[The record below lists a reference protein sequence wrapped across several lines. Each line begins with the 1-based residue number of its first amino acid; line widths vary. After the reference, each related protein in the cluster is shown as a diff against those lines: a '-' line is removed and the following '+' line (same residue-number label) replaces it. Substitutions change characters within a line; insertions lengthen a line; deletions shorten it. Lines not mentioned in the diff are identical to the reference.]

1 VIRDGAEIVS
11 TNGKSVVLIF
21 QYEGKPM
28 AEDILYENR
37 GRVIVI
43 TINRPESRNAINS
56 GVREGLA
63 AAWERFAKDKDAR
76 VAILTGAG
84 DKAFCAGADLKE
96 MALRKLGTLPRNF
109 LPTLNV
115 NIQLAKPVIAAVNGV
130 AYAGGWALAQMCD
143 IVVASEATRFAIT
156 EAKVGRGM
164 PWAVPLTHMI
174 PQKVLLE
181 ILLTGDP
188 ITAQR
193 AYEIGFVN
201 HVVPADQ
208 VMTKAIQIAET
219 IAENAPLTVAAA
231 KEMVY
236 MATDMGRMAGLEAAR
251 HLFDHVYRSE
261 DAQEGPRAFAEK
273 RKPNWKGR

>member
-1 VIRDGAEIVS
+1 
-11 TNGKSVVLIF
+11 
-21 QYEGKPM
+21 M
-28 AEDILYENR
+28 ADEILYENR
-37 GRVIVI
+37 GQIAVV
-43 TINRPESRNAINS
+43 TINRPKARNAINS
-56 GVREGLA
+56 GVREGLL
-63 AAWERFAKDKDAR
+63 AAWQRFERDDGVRA
-76 VAILTGAG
+76 AILTGTG
-84 DKAFCAGADLKE
+84 DRAFCAGADLKE
-96 MALRKLGTLPRNF
+96 MSAGQLGVLPRNF

-115 NIQLAKPVIAAVNGV
+115 NVHVHKPVIAAVNGV

-143 IVVASEATRFAIT
+143 LVVAAETARFAIT

-181 ILLTGDP
+181 ILMTGDP
-188 ITAQR
+188 ISASR

-201 HVVPADQ
+201 HVVPAGQ
-208 VMTKAIQIAET
+208 LMSKAMGIAET

-236 MATDMGRMAGLEAAR
+236 MATDTGRMAGLEAAR
-251 HLFDHVYRSE
+251 HLFHRVYSSE

-273 RKPNWKGR
+273 RKPQWKGR

>member
-1 VIRDGAEIVS
+1 
-11 TNGKSVVLIF
+11 
-21 QYEGKPM
+21 M
-28 AEDILYENR
+28 ADAILYENR
-37 GRVIVI
+37 GRVVLI
-43 TINRPESRNAINS
+43 TLNRPESRNAINRE
-56 GVREGLA
+56 VREGLT
-63 AAWERFAKDKDAR
+63 AAWQRFANDGEAR

-96 MALRKLGTLPRNF
+96 MAHTKLGSLPRNF
-109 LPTLNV
+109 LLTLNV
-115 NIQLAKPVIAAVNGV
+115 NIHMSKPVIAAVNGV
-130 AYAGGWALAQMCD
+130 AYAGGWALVQMCD
-143 IVVASEATRFAIT
+143 LVVASTSARFAIT

-201 HVVPADQ
+201 HVVPQDQ
-208 VMTKAIQIAET
+208 LMPKALALAET

-236 MATDMGRMAGLEAAR
+236 LATDTGRMAGLEAAR
-251 HLFDHVYRSE
+251 HLFDHVYSSE

-273 RKPNWKGR
+273 RKPQWKGR

>member
-1 VIRDGAEIVS
+1 
-11 TNGKSVVLIF
+11 
-21 QYEGKPM
+21 M
-28 AEDILYENR
+28 ADEILYENR
-37 GRVIVI
+37 GQVAVI
-43 TINRPESRNAINS
+43 TINRPEARNAINT
-56 GVREGLA
+56 GVREGLV
-63 AAWERFAKDKDAR
+63 AAWARFEQDRDAR

-84 DKAFCAGADLKE
+84 DQAFCAGADLKE
-96 MALRKLGTLPRNF
+96 MAQRKLGSLPRSF

-115 NIQLAKPVIAAVNGV
+115 NTPMTKPVIAAVNGV
-130 AYAGGWALAQMCD
+130 AYAGGWALVQMCD
-143 IVVASEATRFAIT
+143 IVVASEAARFAIT

-181 ILLTGDP
+181 ILLTGNP
-188 ITAQR
+188 ISAQR

-201 HVVPADQ
+201 HVVPAGQ
-208 VMTKAIQIAET
+208 VMAKALEIADT

-236 MATDMGRMAGLEAAR
+236 LATEMGRLAGLEAAR

-261 DAQEGPRAFAEK
+261 DAQEGPRAFVEK
-273 RKPNWKGR
+273 RRPRWQGR

>member
-1 VIRDGAEIVS
+1 L
-11 TNGKSVVLIF
+11 T
-21 QYEGKPM
+21 
-28 AEDILYENR
+28 
-37 GRVIVI
+37 
-43 TINRPESRNAINS
+43 
-56 GVREGLA
+56 A
-63 AAWERFAKDKDAR
+63 ALGRFANDGETRA
-76 VAILTGAG
+76 AILTGAG

-96 MALRKLGTLPRNF
+96 MAQNKLGGLPRNF

-115 NIQLAKPVIAAVNGV
+115 NIHVSKPVIAAVNGV
-130 AYAGGWALAQMCD
+130 AYAGGWALVQMCD
-143 IVVASEATRFAIT
+143 LVVASVSARFAIT

-201 HVVPADQ
+201 HVVPHEQ
-208 VMTKAIQIAET
+208 LMPKALALAET

-236 MATDMGRMAGLEAAR
+236 LATDTGRMAGLEAAR

-273 RKPNWKGR
+273 RKPQWKGR

>member
-1 VIRDGAEIVS
+1 
-11 TNGKSVVLIF
+11 
-21 QYEGKPM
+21 M
-28 AEDILYENR
+28 AEEILYEER
-37 GRVIVI
+37 GPVAVI
-43 TINRPESRNAINS
+43 TINRPESRNAINR

-63 AAWERFAKDKDAR
+63 EAWERFEKNSAAR
-76 VAILTGAG
+76 IAILTGAG

-96 MALRKLGTLPRNF
+96 MAQTKMGRIPRSF
-109 LPTLNV
+109 LPTLSV
-115 NIQLAKPVIAAVNGV
+115 NTRVTKPVIAAVNGV
-130 AYAGGWALAQMCD
+130 AYAGGWALVQMCD
-143 IVVASEATRFAIT
+143 IVVAAETARFAIT

-164 PWAVPLTHMI
+164 PWAAPLMHMI

-188 ITAQR
+188 ISAQR

-201 HVVPADQ
+201 HVVPANQ
-208 VMTKAIQIAET
+208 VMTKALAIAEI

-236 MATDMGRMAGLEAAR
+236 MTTDMGRRAGLDAAR

-273 RKPNWKGR
+273 RKPRWQGR

>member
-1 VIRDGAEIVS
+1 MAAEI
-11 TNGKSVVLIF
+11 
-21 QYEGKPM
+21 QYEKHGQV
-28 AEDILYENR
+28 AI
-37 GRVIVI
+37 I
-43 TINRPESRNAINS
+43 TINRPESRNAINR

-63 AAWERFAKDKDAR
+63 EAWERFEKDSDSRA
-76 VAILTGAG
+76 AILTGAG

-96 MALRKLGTLPRNF
+96 MAQTKMGSIPRNF
-109 LPTLNV
+109 LPILSV
-115 NIQLAKPVIAAVNGV
+115 NTHVTKPVIAAVNGV
-130 AYAGGWALAQMCD
+130 AYAGGWALVQMCD
-143 IVVASEATRFAIT
+143 LVVASETARFAIT

-188 ITAQR
+188 ISAQR

-201 HVVPADQ
+201 HVVSPNQ
-208 VMTKAIQIAET
+208 VMTKALALAET

-236 MATDMGRMAGLEAAR
+236 MTTDMGRRAGLEAAR
-251 HLFDHVYRSE
+251 HLFDYVYRSE

-273 RKPNWKGR
+273 RKPRWQGR

>member
-1 VIRDGAEIVS
+1 MDE
-11 TNGKSVVLIF
+11 
-21 QYEGKPM
+21 
-28 AEDILYENR
+28 ILYETR
-37 GRVIVI
+37 GQVAIV
-43 TINRPESRNAINS
+43 TINRPEARNAINF
-56 GVREGLA
+56 GVREGLL
-63 AAWERFAKDKDAR
+63 AAWDRFERDRETR

-96 MALRKLGTLPRNF
+96 MAQKKLGNLPRNF

-115 NIQLAKPVIAAVNGV
+115 NVHLTKPVIAAVNGV
-130 AYAGGWALAQMCD
+130 AYAGGWALVQMCD
-143 IVVASEATRFAIT
+143 LVVASETARFAIT

-181 ILLTGDP
+181 ILLTGNP

-201 HVVPADQ
+201 HVVPAEQ
-208 VMTKAIQIAET
+208 VIPKALELAET

-236 MATDMGRMAGLEAAR
+236 LATDMGRAAGLEAAR

-273 RKPNWKGR
+273 RKPQWRGR

>member
-1 VIRDGAEIVS
+1 
-11 TNGKSVVLIF
+11 
-21 QYEGKPM
+21 M
-28 AEDILYENR
+28 AEEILYENR
-37 GRVIVI
+37 GRVVLV

-56 GVREGLA
+56 AVREGLA
-63 AAWERFAKDKDAR
+63 AAWDRFAKDDNAR

-84 DKAFCAGADLKE
+84 EKAFCAGADLKE
-96 MALRKLGTLPRNF
+96 MASRKLGTLPRNF

-115 NIQLAKPVIAAVNGV
+115 NIHVAKPVIAAVNGV
-130 AYAGGWALAQMCD
+130 AYAGGWALVQMCD
-143 IVVASEATRFAIT
+143 LVVASDTARFAIT

-164 PWAVPLTHMI
+164 PWAVPLTHMV

-188 ITAQR
+188 LSARR

-208 VMTKAIQIAET
+208 LMTKAMQLAET
-219 IAENAPLTVAAA
+219 IADNAPLTVAAA

-236 MATDMGRMAGLEAAR
+236 MATDMGRLAGLEAAR

-273 RKPNWKGR
+273 RKPIWKGR

>member
-1 VIRDGAEIVS
+1 
-11 TNGKSVVLIF
+11 
-21 QYEGKPM
+21 M
-28 AEDILYENR
+28 ADEILYENR
-37 GRVIVI
+37 GQVAVV
-43 TINRPESRNAINS
+43 TINRPEARNAINT
-56 GVREGLA
+56 GVREGLL
-63 AAWERFAKDKDAR
+63 AAWQRFEKDDNAR
-76 VAILTGAG
+76 AAILTGSG

-96 MALRKLGTLPRNF
+96 MSAKQLGVLPRNF
-109 LPTLNV
+109 LPILNV
-115 NIQLAKPVIAAVNGV
+115 NVHTRKPVIAAVNGV
-130 AYAGGWALAQMCD
+130 AYAGGWALVQMCD
-143 IVVASEATRFAIT
+143 IVVAAETARFGIT

-181 ILLTGDP
+181 ILMTGDP
-188 ITAQR
+188 ISAQR

-208 VMTKAIQIAET
+208 LMAKAMALAET

-251 HLFDHVYRSE
+251 HLFNHVYSSE

-273 RKPNWKGR
+273 RKPQWKGR

>member
-1 VIRDGAEIVS
+1 
-11 TNGKSVVLIF
+11 
-21 QYEGKPM
+21 M
-28 AEDILYENR
+28 AEAIVYENR
-37 GRVIVI
+37 GRVAIL
-43 TINRPESRNAINS
+43 TINRPEARNAINRD
-56 GVREGLA
+56 VREGLA
-63 AAWERFAKDKDAR
+63 VAWERFAKDETAHA
-76 VAILTGAG
+76 AILTGAG

-96 MALRKLGTLPRNF
+96 MAQTKLGSLPRNF

-115 NIQLAKPVIAAVNGV
+115 NIKVAKPVIAAVNGV
-130 AYAGGWALAQMCD
+130 AYAGGWALVQQCD
-143 IVVASEATRFAIT
+143 IVVAAETARFAIT

-181 ILLTGDP
+181 ILLTGEP

-201 HVVPADQ
+201 HVVPAEQ
-208 VMTKAIQIAET
+208 VMPKALAIAET
-219 IAENAPLTVAAA
+219 IADNAPLTVAAA

-236 MATDMGRMAGLEAAR
+236 MATDMGRLAGLEAAQY
-251 HLFDHVYRSE
+251 LFDHVYRSE

-273 RKPNWKGR
+273 RKPQWKGR

>member
-1 VIRDGAEIVS
+1 
-11 TNGKSVVLIF
+11 
-21 QYEGKPM
+21 M
-28 AEDILYENR
+28 ADAILYENR
-37 GRVIVI
+37 GRVAIV
-43 TINRPESRNAINS
+43 TINRPESRNAINRD
-56 GVREGLA
+56 VREGLI
-63 AAWERFAKDKDAR
+63 AAWQRFANDGEAR

-96 MALRKLGTLPRNF
+96 MAQTKLGSLPRNF

-115 NIQLAKPVIAAVNGV
+115 NILMSKPVIAAVNGV
-130 AYAGGWALAQMCD
+130 AYAGGWALVQMCD
-143 IVVASEATRFAIT
+143 IVVASESARFAIT

-201 HVVPADQ
+201 HVVPQDQ
-208 VMTKAIQIAET
+208 LMPKALALAET

-236 MATDMGRMAGLEAAR
+236 LATDTGRMAGLEAAR

-273 RKPNWKGR
+273 RKPQWKGR

>member
-1 VIRDGAEIVS
+1 
-11 TNGKSVVLIF
+11 
-21 QYEGKPM
+21 M
-28 AEDILYENR
+28 AEEILYENR
-37 GRVIVI
+37 GRVAVI
-43 TINRPESRNAINS
+43 MINRPAARNAINQ

-63 AAWERFAKDKDAR
+63 EAWERFANDREAR
-76 VAILTGAG
+76 AAILTGAG
-84 DKAFCAGADLKE
+84 DQAFCAGADLKE
-96 MALRKLGTLPRNF
+96 MAVKKLGSLPRNF
-109 LPTLNV
+109 LSTLNV
-115 NIQLAKPVIAAVNGV
+115 NTQVTKPVIAAVNGV
-130 AYAGGWALAQMCD
+130 AYAGGWALVQMCD
-143 IVVASEATRFAIT
+143 LVVASQTARFAIT

-164 PWAVPLTHMI
+164 PWAVPLTNMI
-174 PQKVLLE
+174 PQKILLE
-181 ILLTGDP
+181 ILLTGNP

-208 VMTKAIQIAET
+208 VMPKALEIAET

-236 MATDMGRMAGLEAAR
+236 LATDMGRGAGLEAAR

-273 RKPNWKGR
+273 RKPQWKGR

>member
-1 VIRDGAEIVS
+1 
-11 TNGKSVVLIF
+11 
-21 QYEGKPM
+21 M
-28 AEDILYENR
+28 ADAILYENR
-37 GRVIVI
+37 GRVAII
-43 TINRPESRNAINS
+43 TINRPESRNAINRE
-56 GVREGLA
+56 VREGLI
-63 AAWERFAKDKDAR
+63 AAWERFARDGEAR

-96 MALRKLGTLPRNF
+96 MAQTKLGSLPRNF

-115 NIQLAKPVIAAVNGV
+115 NIHVTKPVIAAVNGV
-130 AYAGGWALAQMCD
+130 AYAGGWALVQMCD
-143 IVVASEATRFAIT
+143 LVVASASARFAIT

-208 VMTKAIQIAET
+208 LMPKALAIAET

-236 MATDMGRMAGLEAAR
+236 LATDTGRTAGLETAR

-273 RKPNWKGR
+273 RKPQWKGR

>member
-1 VIRDGAEIVS
+1 
-11 TNGKSVVLIF
+11 
-21 QYEGKPM
+21 M
-28 AEDILYENR
+28 AEEILYENR
-37 GRVIVI
+37 GRVAIL
-43 TINRPESRNAINS
+43 TINRPEARNAINS
-56 GVREGLA
+56 GVREGLVV
-63 AAWERFAKDKDAR
+63 AWEHFEKDGEAR

-96 MALRKLGTLPRNF
+96 MAQRKLGSLPRNF
-109 LPTLNV
+109 LPTPNV
-115 NIQLAKPVIAAVNGV
+115 NIHVTKPVIAAVNGV
-130 AYAGGWALAQMCD
+130 AYAGGWALVQMCD
-143 IVVASEATRFAIT
+143 IVVASETARFAIT

-201 HVVPADQ
+201 HVVPAEQ
-208 VMTKAIQIAET
+208 VMPKALEIAET

-236 MATDMGRMAGLEAAR
+236 MATDMGRLAGLEAAR

-273 RKPNWKGR
+273 RKPHWRGR

>member
-1 VIRDGAEIVS
+1 
-11 TNGKSVVLIF
+11 
-21 QYEGKPM
+21 
-28 AEDILYENR
+28 
-37 GRVIVI
+37 
-43 TINRPESRNAINS
+43 
-56 GVREGLA
+56 
-63 AAWERFAKDKDAR
+63 
-76 VAILTGAG
+76 
-84 DKAFCAGADLKE
+84 
-96 MALRKLGTLPRNF
+96 
-109 LPTLNV
+109 
-115 NIQLAKPVIAAVNGV
+115 
-130 AYAGGWALAQMCD
+130 MCD
-143 IVVASEATRFAIT
+143 IVIASETARFAIT

-181 ILLTGDP
+181 ILLTGDS
-188 ITAQR
+188 ISAQR

-201 HVVPADQ
+201 HVVPANQ
-208 VMTKAIQIAET
+208 LMTKAMQIAES